1 MQVAVSIVL
10 PVFNVSRYLDVCLRS
25 IEEQIHT
32 EWECICVNDG
42 STDNS
47 LEILQV
53 WAEKDSRFKVIS
65 QKNKGLSGARN
76 TGLRNASAEYV
87 VFVDSDDCLLS
98 TYLSTMISAIIT
110 NHLEIL
116 GCCYQCF
123 PNGYTSKYEFVTNK
137 VVDFSALLRSNEHL
151 QSSND
156 LCFVWRY
163 MFRRQFLLEN
173 NLVFDEQVRIG
184 EDMIFMV
191 NAVAKATRIMLID
204 EPLYLYRTDN
214 NNSLMH
220 YQGYKP
226 ALEQSFQRMYDIK
239 LRQIAE
245 YHIDDYTPY
254 TQCLAEYTILQYL
267 PMLIRNRLA
276 NSEDKKACIKAVLA
290 LPMAKHAFKVVG
302 FRNIYPSWKEYV
314 YYLSLKFG
322 VISFAARY
330 V

>member
-1 MQVAVSIVL
+1 MDECLESIV
-10 PVFNVSRYLDVCLRS
+10 FQTFKD
-25 IEEQIHT
+25 
-32 EWECICVNDG
+32 WECICVNDG

-47 LEILQV
+47 LEILRL
-53 WAEKDSRFKVIS
+53 WEKKDCRIKVIS
-65 QKNKGLSGARN
+65 QTNRGLSGARN
-76 TGLRNASAEYV
+76 TGLRNAEGSHV
-87 VFVDSDDCLLS
+87 VFVDSDDKLQS
-98 TYLSTMISAIIT
+98 NYLSALYSHII
-110 NHLEIL
+110 NDDLDVV

-123 PNGYTSKYEFVTNK
+123 PNGKASKFEFATGK
-137 VVDFSALLRSNEHL
+137 VLGFEDLMRSTRHL

-163 MFRRQFLLEN
+163 MFKKQFLCDNE
-173 NLVFDEQVRIG
+173 LVFNEQVRIG

-191 NAVAKATRIMLID
+191 DAMAKASRIMLID

-214 NNSLMH
+214 NNSLMR

-254 TQCLAEYTILQYL
+254 TQCLAEYTIFQYL

-276 NSEDKKACIKAVLA
+276 NNEDKKACIKAVLS

-322 VISFAARY
+322 FVSFAARY